1 MPTDRDD
8 TDGSG
13 EAFDGKYIISYEKDR
28 TGGECA
34 LRQCFSVPS
43 TAEEVGR
50 TCPPTV
56 TGRVPQDWLENLDPP
71 PTPGN
76 IPDQLLA
83 QCRLKLAVPMLQQ
96 HLATAEEIKA
106 IMDSV
111 AFSASCS
118 SKDETCKLIEDYA
131 LSNWVTDDQD
141 PGQTTDPPDEETTTQ
156 MSREEDDQEANKP
169 NATASRKDLG
179 GSRPGRIDIS
189 PRPSHD
195 ATSGG
200 REFDWPKWILSET
213 RALEQDPLFDPSRG
227 WRQKGKM
234 LFQRHLDQLQKNS
247 TPAVDFG
254 QSILWR
260 GQKKLQE
267 AHEEAW
273 TRQTYFGLSMG
284 GATVVTLLVSL
295 ILAARYFC
303 RLTRGIAARLA
314 VRKEQTESR
323 QSEKR
328 ARRKREQAQDLAGT
342 MREIGLLPD
351 PGCPPRGSSRAAGL
365 TSPEERSGLLNP
377 TSRIEIHSIG
387 TQRISDCAEP
397 RPDSGTTAGGKKKA
411 TFFGLGTKSGSSPN
425 LESVQARPT
434 TPSLKGAS
442 GAAGPPSYTQLA
454 AAQSGVIDPAT
465 QRGRPGII
473 ASQITYHPFP
483 QTQWERHLNECA
495 QNPPEGLE
503 YMVESPSSPQV
514 GTGEG
519 TF

>member
-13 EAFDGKYIISYEKDR
+13 EDFDGKYIISYEKDR

-34 LRQCFSVPS
+34 LRKCFSVPS
-43 TAEEVGR
+43 TAEGVGEI
-50 TCPPTV
+50 CPPTV
-56 TGRVPQDWLENLDPP
+56 VGRVPQDWLETLDPP

-76 IPDQLLA
+76 IPSQLLA

-96 HLATAEEIKA
+96 NLATADEIKA

-118 SKDETCKLIEDYA
+118 PIDTTCRLIEDYA
-131 LSNWVTDDQD
+131 LSNWVTEDQD

-156 MSREEDDQEANKP
+156 TSREEDDQGANQP
-169 NATASRKDLG
+169 NATASRKDRG
-179 GSRPGRIDIS
+179 GSRPGRLEIS
-189 PRPSHD
+189 PGPSHN
-195 ATSGG
+195 ATPGG
-200 REFDWPKWILSET
+200 KESDWPKWILSET
-213 RALEQDPLFDPSRG
+213 RALAHDPLFDPSRG

-295 ILAARYFC
+295 ILAVRYFC
-303 RLTRGIAARLA
+303 RFTRGMAARLA

-351 PGCPPRGSSRAAGL
+351 PGYPSRGSSRAAGL
-365 TSPEERSGLLNP
+365 TSPEERKGLLNP
-377 TSRIEIHSIG
+377 TPCIEIHSIG

-397 RPDSGTTAGGKKKA
+397 RPESGTMAGGKKKA
-411 TFFGLGTKSGSSPN
+411 TFFGLGNKSDSSPN
-425 LESVQARPT
+425 LESDLARLT

-454 AAQSGVIDPAT
+454 AAHPGVVDPPN
-465 QRGRPGII
+465 QRNRPGRI

-503 YMVESPSSPQV
+503 YMVESSSSPQI
-514 GTGEG
+514 GTGGG